1 MILMDQLLILVF
13 FFSAIGIGVHA
24 THDELLVLVLSL
36 EFLVVVF
43 L

>member
-13 FFSAIGIGVHA
+13 LGAIGVGVHA
-24 THDELLVLVLSL
+24 THDGLLVIALSL